1 MTGPEKEALEVLTP
15 YLGDVLA
22 KAIIEFRRHTKKSPI
37 TGYAAKLLLKQYQ
50 RTGNIIA
57 AAEMQIE
64 RGWEGFKAEW
74 YFNDLSKN
82 NQRHPHQPRGD
93 MADFTREYLEKQNE
107 QRAMGRGCN
116 QPTQFTLDYA
126 PVARKH

>member
-1 MTGPEKEALEVLTP
+1 MTGPEKEALAVLAP
-15 YLGDVLA
+15 YLGDELA
-22 KAIIEFRRHTKKSPI
+22 NAIIEFRRHTKKSPI

-50 RTGNIIA
+50 RTGNVIA

-93 MADFTREYLEKQNE
+93 MADFMSARLEKRNDR
-107 QRAMGRGCN
+107 RAMEECRGEFA
-116 QPTQFTLDYA
+116 QFTLDISPA
-126 PVARKH
+126 ERKH